1 MIQDSYGITEEDPA
15 AWSGAM
21 KNIKMSLSLPRGLS
35 EDIQQRLKQLIRQTE
50 TVLNHLST

>member
-1 MIQDSYGITEEDPA
+1 MIQDSYGITEENPA